1 MKIGFSYLSLC
12 ILCLAISQWEWAQQ
26 SGSKIKSN
34 QEVAMQIS
42 GTIAE
47 GNVFY
52 QLFNDHTYI
61 PIPAKGTRFSCTI
74 RMQKNSFFTLLGKGR
89 YSLLADGK
97 PIVINYN
104 DTTIQASELNKKL
117 FAIQKKI
124 SLYPDAFSPARK
136 AAIIAYCKE
145 NHDNISPAVLLV
157 ENSYAFSYEELKEVL
172 DSTALYYHHPI
183 MNPKTWLANKVGR
196 RSGVAYR
203 DVSMQ
208 DIDGKAVKLSDYAG
222 KGRYLFVDFWA
233 SWCGPCK
240 MEIPNVK
247 DMYHLYHLKGLD
259 VLSVSLDRDE
269 SQWKASVKKL
279 QMPWPQVAAYKGNSS
294 TISSLYGISNIPCSI
309 LIAPDGTIIASDL
322 RGSGLKDKLHQI
334 FDQQP

>member
-104 DTTIQASELNKKL
+104 DTTIQASELNEKL

-124 SLYPDAFSPARK
+124 HSYPDAFSPARK

-145 NHDNISPAVLLV
+145 NHDNISPAVLLI

-172 DSTALYYHHPI
+172 DSTAIYYCQPN
-183 MNPKTWLANKVGR
+183 MNPKTWLDNKVGR
-196 RSGVAYR
+196 KSGVAYR
-203 DVSMQ
+203 DVTMQ
-208 DIDGKAVKLSDYAG
+208 DMDGKTVKLSDFIR
-222 KGRYLFVDFWA
+222 KDRYLFVDFWA

-240 MEIPNVK
+240 MEIPHVI
-247 DMYHLYHLKGLD
+247 DMYHLYHFKGLD

-279 QMPWPQVAAYKGNSS
+279 QMPWPQVVALKGDPS

-334 FDQQP
+334 FDQQ